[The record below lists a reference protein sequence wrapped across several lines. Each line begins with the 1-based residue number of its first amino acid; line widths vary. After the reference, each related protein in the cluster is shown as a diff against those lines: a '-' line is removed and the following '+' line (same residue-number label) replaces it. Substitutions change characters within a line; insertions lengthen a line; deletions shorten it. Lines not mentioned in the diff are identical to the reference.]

1 MGVMIAGT
9 DKTGQRLFYLDN
21 DGTRLEGDV
30 FAVGSGGTYAYG
42 VIDSGRKMDMSLDE
56 AVELVLYAFK
66 NGNQGDLFV
75 QKSQG
80 VIHR

>member
-21 DGTRLEGDV
+21 DGTRMEGDC

-42 VIDSGRKMDMSLDE
+42 VVDTKRRMDMSVKE
-56 AVELVLYAFK
+56 AVELGK
-66 NGNQGDLFV
+66 
-75 QKSQG
+75 
-80 VIHR
+80 